1 MDRYILNM
9 DEYHKTTEFFFRKE
23 LKWMTGFV
31 YFFLALIT
39 SLLIWAYY
47 FEIDIIVKA
56 RGVIRPDKTIS
67 SVINQYDGRLS
78 NVEYYN
84 GKSVAKGDILYSIDT
99 FTYEVNLEKNMDLIS
114 RKRIELKDITILKN
128 SIMIE
133 SLAFNSE
140 TSGYYYQYQKYSF
153 EKQRLQSVLREAEME
168 YFRNKE
174 LGFDYI
180 SEMELER
187 FRRKYEGAL
196 YDYRM
201 HKAKTLSEIEEK
213 SNILEEEIVNLEKEI
228 EDLRK
233 RIALGTVTSPISGLI
248 QCNKV
253 MNVGDYVPINTSLFN
268 IVPSNSTLKMD
279 ILVQNKDISKVKINQ
294 DIKYRID
301 SLLYKEF
308 GISTGIV
315 NKISADIS
323 EDGTYLIEGA
333 INKLR
338 LQSKSGNVEILKIG
352 MESDIRIVTK
362 KKSILRIVL
371 EKLDFMNE

>member
-1 MDRYILNM
+1 MNRYILSM

-23 LKWMTGFV
+23 IKWMTGFV
-31 YFFLALIT
+31 YFFLALIG

-56 RGVIRPDKTIS
+56 RGVVRPDKTIS

-78 NVEYYN
+78 NIEYYN
-84 GKSVAKGDILYSIDT
+84 GKPVTEGDVLYSIDT
-99 FTYEVNLEKNMDLIS
+99 FTYKVNLEKNLDLIS
-114 RKRIELKDITILKN
+114 RKRLELKDITDLKN
-128 SIMIE
+128 SIMAE
-133 SLAFNSE
+133 SSAFNSE
-140 TSGYYYQYQKYSF
+140 ISGYYYQYQKYSF
-153 EKQRLQSVLREAEME
+153 ENQRLLSVLREAEME

-187 FRRKYEGAL
+187 LKRKYEGAL

-201 HKAKTLSEIEEK
+201 HKAKALSEIKEK

-228 EDLRK
+228 EDLK
-233 RIALGTVTSPISGLI
+233 KKIDLGTVISPITGFI

-253 MNVGDYVPINTSLFN
+253 MNTGDYVPANTSLFN
-268 IVPSNSTLKMD
+268 IIPANSTLKMD

-301 SLLYKEF
+301 SLLYKDF

-323 EDGTYLIEGA
+323 ENGTYLIEGS

-338 LQSKSGNVEILKIG
+338 LQSKSGNIEDLKIG